1 MNPIKTDYKT
11 DAMNAKTKIYV
22 LTVKRQQ
29 TIKILSTVLSAIPK
43 IIVTLENV
51 LDAKMISTK
60 NINIVLIV
68 IKTLYQVFKGI
79 LKKGLKISHL
89 I

>member
-11 DAMNAKTKIYV
+11 DAMNAKTKIYA
-22 LTVKRQQ
+22 LTVKRQQQ

-68 IKTLYQVFKGI
+68 IKNLYKVFKGI
-79 LKKGLKISHL
+79 LKKV
-89 I
+89 